1 MERKSTISSQMRGK
15 IDIVNRPDNRSPA
28 SGLYRE
34 SPEATSS
41 TGGGATVIKDASQ
54 ISLTSSRQSGNEKS
68 KQIRHSVQLKEI
80 KRGLLIIVIFNN
92 SDLEKEAREKRNDL
106 ISCASLTLFRIQIK
120 WQIKCYSPA

>member
-41 TGGGATVIKDASQ
+41 TGGGASVIKDASQ

-68 KQIRHSVQLKEI
+68 KQIRHSGQLLKEI

-92 SDLEKEAREKRNDL
+92 FVLEKEKNET
-106 ISCASLTLFRIQIK
+106 ILFHVL
-120 WQIKCYSPA
+120 PT